1 MDRRP
6 IVVTYIF
13 IKERNQM
20 SDLATAKSMCEKCD
34 ISAEVSEMLSDLR
47 EMALEDRDFKTLR
60 QLRRVRRR
68 PALKDKIEEKVREAS
83 TAALVASNRISEF
96 GDGEFARWLVE
107 WFSDG
112 GWEIII
118 DFIKAIVTIFI

>member
-1 MDRRP
+1 
-6 IVVTYIF
+6 
-13 IKERNQM
+13 M
-20 SDLATAKSMCEKCD
+20 SDLATAKAMCERCD